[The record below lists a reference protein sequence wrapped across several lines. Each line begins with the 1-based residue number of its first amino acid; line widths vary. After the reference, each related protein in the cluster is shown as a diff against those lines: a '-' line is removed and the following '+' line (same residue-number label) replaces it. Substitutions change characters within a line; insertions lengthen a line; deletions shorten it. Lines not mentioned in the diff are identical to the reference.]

1 MMKTVVFGGCGSERF
16 AKLLAKRIKASY
28 APVRTSYFPDGE
40 LLLRLP
46 ADVRGK
52 HAVLVYS
59 FQPYPGEVLL
69 EALIAIGAAKQQGA
83 KKVTLVAPYLGFM
96 RQDKQF
102 HAGEAVS
109 NSIVA
114 RLLSSADMLVT
125 MDPHLHRI
133 KSLNRIFSTKTTTL
147 TANQTLADHLRR
159 NHSDKMVVGPDE
171 ESSQW
176 AASVAKLA
184 GLPSIVLKKK
194 RYTATKVRI
203 IVKSKIPL
211 KGKHVVIV
219 DDIISTG
226 HTMIEP
232 IKQLKKL
239 GVKSITCIGVH
250 GVFAGNALQDLK
262 KLAMVETTNT
272 IHNPVARIDVTKAF
286 AETLR

>member
-1 MMKTVVFGGCGSERF
+1 MKTVVFGGCGSERF